1 MESKI
6 KGCKIKGKQEEQEQE
21 QDQLGLLHLFD
32 MHCVLLIKSKTS
44 QTKHNT
50 TEQ

>member
-32 MHCVLLIKSKTS
+32 ALVLLIKSKTS